1 MKKKAKLTE
10 QKADFAHP
18 ISKQT
23 GVNGKQ
29 SVRGRLTAE
38 HLEKRRDSLAARL
51 RTGNRAAAAEL
62 VDIYYQ
68 QIYLFMRRLGHNG
81 QVSEDLTQQSFL
93 QAWQHIG
100 QLRDGKALNAWLY
113 RIAGNVSR
121 LYWRKHKA
129 GRSVSIEAI
138 DVPQSLGLLTESS
151 KAESDKIEDYEQL
164 GRLKNAVVRLP
175 AKLRQAVVLH
185 YMQHL
190 TISEAAR
197 AAGVMQGTFKSRLN
211 RALKALRK
219 QVISEKAEL

>member
-1 MKKKAKLTE
+1 MEKKAKLTE
-10 QKADFAHP
+10 QKVDFAHP
-18 ISKQT
+18 ISRQT
-23 GVNGKQ
+23 GVNSKQ

-100 QLRDGKALNAWLY
+100 QLRDGKALNGWLY

-138 DVPQSLGLLTESS
+138 DVPQSS

-164 GRLKNAVVRLP
+164 GQLKNAVVRLP
-175 AKLRQAVVLH
+175 AKLRQVVVLH

-190 TISEAAR
+190 TISEAAQ
-197 AAGVMQGTFKSRLN
+197 AAGVRQGTFKSRLN

>member
-1 MKKKAKLTE
+1 MEKKAKLTE
-10 QKADFAHP
+10 QKGGFAHP
-18 ISKQT
+18 TSRQRDVDRNK
-23 GVNGKQ
+23 
-29 SVRGRLTAE
+29 E
-38 HLEKRRDSLAARL
+38 HLEQRRDSLAARI
-51 RTGNRAAAAEL
+51 RAGSRAAAAEL

-100 QLRDGKALNAWLY
+100 RLRDGKALNAWLY

-121 LYWRKHKA
+121 LYWRNHKA

-138 DVPQSLGLLTESS
+138 DVPQSS
-151 KAESDKIEDYEQL
+151 KAESDKIEDYEQI

-175 AKLRQAVVLH
+175 GKLRQAVVLH
-185 YMQHL
+185 YMQDL
-190 TISEAAR
+190 TIAEAAD
-197 AAGVMQGTFKSRLN
+197 AAGVRQGTFKSRLN

-219 QVISEKAEL
+219 QVISEKAGL